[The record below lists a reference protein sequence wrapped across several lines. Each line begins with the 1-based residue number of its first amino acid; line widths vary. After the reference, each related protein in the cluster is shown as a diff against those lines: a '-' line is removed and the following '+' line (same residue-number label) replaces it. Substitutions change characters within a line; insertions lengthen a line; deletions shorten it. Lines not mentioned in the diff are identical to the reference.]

1 MTKLGRD
8 ASCVYPAHFRART
21 MERTL
26 TTQKNVV
33 LIGGG
38 HAHALVLH
46 EWGMNPVDDI
56 RVTVINPAPT
66 APYTGMLPG
75 FIAGHYKREE
85 LDYDLVSLA
94 RFADAEL
101 VLGKATDI
109 DRQAKTI
116 TVDGHPSIPYDV
128 CSINVGITSA
138 IPNLPGFEQHAVPA
152 KPLGLLASRWT
163 EFVDSRQDISAPPRV
178 AVIGGGVGGSELAMA
193 MSFRL
198 RQQRHEPVVTVID
211 RSTILHEAGETAQRE
226 LREELRGLGVVIR
239 ENVEVEEVC
248 ANHLVASWAGE
259 TEELPTDFVVGA
271 AGAHPFPWLSELGL
285 ATTNGFIDIGE
296 TLQTTTDPHVFAA
309 GDCAHLTFDPRPK
322 AGVFAVREAPY
333 LAKNIRALLHG
344 KNLDTFDPQ
353 VDYLKLISLG
363 RKSAG
368 ADKFGRFTK
377 GPAMWKLKD
386 RIDRKFMNSLKD
398 LAAT

>member
-1 MTKLGRD
+1 
-8 ASCVYPAHFRART
+8 
-21 MERTL
+21 MEQPL
-26 TTQKNVV
+26 LPEKNVV

-46 EWGMNPVDDI
+46 EWGLSPLDSV

-75 FIAGHYKREE
+75 FIAGHYKRDE
-85 LDYDLVSLA
+85 LDYDLVGLA

-101 VLGKATDI
+101 MLGKATSI
-109 DRQAKTI
+109 DRAAKTV
-116 TVDGHPSIPYDV
+116 TVDGQPPIPYDV

-138 IPNLPGFEQHAVPA
+138 IPKLPGFKEHAVPA

-163 EFVDSRQDISAPPRV
+163 EFVERRESLTAPPRV
-178 AVIGGGVGGSELAMA
+178 AVIGGGVGGCELAMA

-198 RQQRHEPVVTVID
+198 RQQGHEPIVTVID
-211 RSTILHEAGETAQRE
+211 RSAILDEAGETAQRE
-226 LREELRGLGVVIR
+226 LRESLHGLGVEIR
-239 ENVEVEEVC
+239 ENVKVTEVC
-248 ANHLVASWAGE
+248 ADHLVASWAGE
-259 TEELPTDFVVGA
+259 TAELPTDFVVGA
-271 AGAHPFPWLSELGL
+271 AGAHAFPWLSDLGL
-285 ATTNGFIDIGE
+285 ATTNGFLDVGE
-296 TLQTTTDPHVFAA
+296 TLQTTTDPSIFAA
-309 GDCAHLTFDPRPK
+309 GDCANLTFDPRPK

-333 LAKNIRALLHG
+333 LAKNIRARLHG
-344 KNLDTFDPQ
+344 GELESFDPQ

-363 RKSAG
+363 EKSAG

-398 LAAT
+398 LPSTSKEIRL